1 MARYQV
7 IFEGEEEGEPYDT
20 YEEAEE
26 AALNMCSEMR
36 TGRGDLAANNPYEY
50 SYDEDEEYE
59 YEIVDRFLC
68 KLV

>member
-7 IFEGEEEGEPYDT
+7 ILEGEEEGEPYDT
-20 YEEAEE
+20 YEEAEK

-59 YEIVDRFLC
+59 YEIVEVR
-68 KLV
+68 

>member
-1 MARYQV
+1 MPRYQV

-26 AALNMCSEMR
+26 AALNMCSDMR
-36 TGRGDLAANNPYEY
+36 TGCGTLAANNPYEY

-59 YEIVDRFLC
+59 YEIVE
-68 KLV
+68 VE

>member
-26 AALNMCSEMR
+26 AAHKASEAK
-36 TGRGDLAANNPYEY
+36 LAEA
-50 SYDEDEEYE
+50 EEQAQRE
-59 YEIVDRFLC
+59 ADALRQ
-68 KLV
+68 LVEPKREEALEAVITSLV

>member
-1 MARYQV
+1 MPKYQV

-26 AALNMCSEMR
+26 AALNMCSDMR
-36 TGRGDLAANNPYEY
+36 TGRGNLAANNPYEY

-59 YEIVDRFLC
+59 IVE
-68 KLV
+68 VE